1 MGIFSRAP
9 KNNRIHA
16 TKAGRLLADVQREAK
31 QAKKKDE
38 VAAQRAKKQGKK

>member
-9 KNNRIHA
+9 KGNRIHA
-16 TKAGRLLADVQREAK
+16 TKAGRLLADVQREQKA
-31 QAKKKDE
+31 KKDE